1 MKTVA
6 TLCLLLIASQTVC
19 GSMFQKKR
27 GFALKTDRFGR
38 EFLLEEGN
46 GYTSVRIDTK
56 RVEHLMTPEL
66 AVKNTKD
73 YTKFV
78 ANKESFKPT
87 DSELIEC
94 SPQHPEFFK
103 FTAKSVAILTKPNQK
118 VAIKS
123 FCFPEVVFELENVG
137 SSQITIAI
145 TTIGKKTLKC
155 SEAYLLST
163 GNHFH
168 FHNIF
173 IPGVHKFTFTNL
185 SAEEMSYI
193 TKGGAKVMRFCD
205 SITHMIP
212 DLLLTAQIFLG
223 GLGLN
228 PKIPFYG
235 SHVPMEQ
242 QEANVE
248 FIKEATGFQWQKR
261 NPTFIDLDAQYVQ
274 SGDFLAITRFDGLDN
289 IIHWGAGSHSGHSVM
304 ALWDHTVNPAQLY
317 IVESQDAWYWPTHGL
332 QRTKWEDWKKQ
343 AQDASFNVAVL
354 PLRQEY
360 ASKFDEA
367 KAWEWFS
374 KTEGM
379 PYGYR
384 NFVFGWIDTVKDNY
398 PAPLDINYVYLI
410 FRMVEY
416 VDAAASNLILQE
428 ALNWRVG
435 TQGLELWEIENVA
448 ISQGKTLN
456 DLFSMV
462 ETEGHLYSDGY
473 AYVCSSY
480 VMSYY
485 TRSGMVPITASAT
498 EFTPRDVY
506 NLDIF
511 DRGYQKPEVCKN
523 ADPDLPYCQI
533 MGDWKMVLPD
543 WSSVKPYDHMAEN
556 CPTEAPLYY
565 RPDGC

>member
-1 MKTVA
+1 MRTLL
-6 TLCLLLIASQTVC
+6 TLCLLLVASQAVC
-19 GSMFQKKR
+19 GRMFQKKL
-27 GFALKTDRFGR
+27 GFGLMTDRFGR
-38 EFLLEEGN
+38 EYLYEEGN
-46 GYTSVRIDTK
+46 GYSSVLINTK
-56 RVEHLMTPEL
+56 RLENLFTPEL
-66 AVKNTKD
+66 AIKNIED
-73 YTKFV
+73 YTK
-78 ANKESFKPT
+78 AITNKDTFKPR

-103 FTAKSVAILTKPNQK
+103 FTAKSVAQLTKPKQI

-123 FCFPEVVFELENVG
+123 FCYPEVVFELQNVG
-137 SSQITIAI
+137 ADQVTIAI
-145 TTIGKKTLKC
+145 TTIGKKTLTC

-168 FHNIF
+168 FHNILL
-173 IPGVHKFTFTNL
+173 PGVHKFTFTGL
-185 SAEEMSYI
+185 SAEEMNYI
-193 TKGGAKVMRFCD
+193 ATGGAKIMRFCD
-205 SITHMIP
+205 SIIHMIP
-212 DLLLTAQIFLG
+212 DLLLTGQIFIG

-228 PKIPFYG
+228 PKIPFFG

-242 QEANVE
+242 QRANVK
-248 FIKEATGFQWQKR
+248 FIKEATGFEWQER
-261 NPTFIDLDAQYVQ
+261 TPTFIDLDPKYVQ

-289 IIHWGAGSHSGHSVM
+289 IIHWGAGSHAGHSVM
-304 ALWDHTVNPAQLY
+304 ALWDRSQDPAQLY
-317 IVESQDAWYWPTHGL
+317 IVESQDAWYWPTKGL

-360 ASKFDEA
+360 ASKFNEDD
-367 KAWEWFS
+367 AWAWFRQ
-374 KTEGM
+374 TEGM

-384 NFVFGWIDTVKDNY
+384 NFVFGWIDTIKNNY
-398 PAPLDINYVYLI
+398 PSPLDINYVYLV
-410 FRMVEY
+410 FRMIEY
-416 VDAAASNLILQE
+416 VNAAASNLILQE

-435 TQGLELWEIENVA
+435 TTGLELWELENVA
-448 ISQGKTLN
+448 LSKGLDLN
-456 DLFSMV
+456 DLFAIV
-462 ETEGHLYSDGY
+462 ETEGHMYSDGY

-485 TRSGMVPITASAT
+485 TRSGMVPIKASAT

-511 DRGYQKPEVCKN
+511 DKNWTKPEVCQN

-533 MGDWKMVLPD
+533 MGNWKMVLPD
-543 WSSVKPYDHMAEN
+543 WSTVKPYDHMAEN